1 MKDGESWR
9 DNGNAN
15 SPIHQLHDSGM
26 WTLCFSSRF
35 FVVQLLRLFKKM
47 ELVLCHCLLRSCG
60 WRVLCKLEMTLYSSQ
75 SNQLPCR
82 YDIETKIMIDSIQTV
97 QLLGQIGTQMPS
109 HGSAKGSLR
118 QCRSHRGPP
127 LVVDVLILFRESTGR
142 RRYSARLQE
151 VVARGS

>member
-1 MKDGESWR
+1 
-9 DNGNAN
+9 
-15 SPIHQLHDSGM
+15 
-26 WTLCFSSRF
+26 
-35 FVVQLLRLFKKM
+35 M

-109 HGSAKGSLR
+109 HGEFWINNLR
-118 QCRSHRGPP
+118 GALYKISVTSFP
-127 LVVDVLILFRESTGR
+127 IMGR
-142 RRYSARLQE
+142 PNRFLGAIAIFWKIKE
-151 VVARGS
+151 K